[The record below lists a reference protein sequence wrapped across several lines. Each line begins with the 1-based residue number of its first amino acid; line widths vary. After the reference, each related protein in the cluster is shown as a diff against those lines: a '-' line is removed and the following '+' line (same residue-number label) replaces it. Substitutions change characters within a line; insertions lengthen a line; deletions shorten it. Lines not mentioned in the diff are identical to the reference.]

1 MRDPKVLVGIL
12 LSVLFGYFAVR
23 GVDWAATLIV
33 LERTSVLALM
43 VPTAWFSLF
52 FILRAYRWQ
61 RFVQPLEILPIRPF
75 FSATMIGFMAN
86 DVLPLRAGELVRA
99 YALSHLTSVRL
110 TTALATT
117 VLERVWDVII
127 IGLLFVWVLPRFPLP
142 EWVAQTNTVLLVV
155 CMAGLVGA
163 WWVARREEGIQL
175 SWLPERVAALAQHF
189 IEGLRA
195 LQNVSLVAQIVL
207 MPLTMWLVLAVLLV
221 VTVGMWHCVAT

>member
-23 GVDWAATLIV
+23 GVDWAATLIA

-99 YALSHLTSVRL
+99 YALSHYDFRPLNDCLSHNRL
-110 TTALATT
+110 
-117 VLERVWDVII
+117 R
-127 IGLLFVWVLPRFPLP
+127 
-142 EWVAQTNTVLLVV
+142 
-155 CMAGLVGA
+155 AGMG
-163 WWVARREEGIQL
+163 RYYYR
-175 SWLPERVAALAQHF
+175 AALSIGAPGF
-189 IEGLRA
+189 
-195 LQNVSLVAQIVL
+195 
-207 MPLTMWLVLAVLLV
+207 
-221 VTVGMWHCVAT
+221 

>member
-1 MRDPKVLVGIL
+1 M
-12 LSVLFGYFAVR
+12 
-23 GVDWAATLIV
+23 
-33 LERTSVLALM
+33 
-43 VPTAWFSLF
+43 
-52 FILRAYRWQ
+52 
-61 RFVQPLEILPIRPF
+61 
-75 FSATMIGFMAN
+75 
-86 DVLPLRAGELVRA
+86 
-99 YALSHLTSVRL
+99 TSVRL